1 MPQRDPSL
9 RGRDRELAHFR
20 QLVAGVASGRSAV
33 VLIEGPPGVGRSRLL
48 TEFVRVAT
56 EWGFS
61 LGGSQFCSRVP
72 APQLVPHGE
81 SAGPV
86 CCRQADPDARDRD
99 GDDAESRLPVL
110 IPQDDVKHGDEARLL
125 SFWAPFLPRRYPVL
139 WILARD
145 TELAVRPARTCS
157 LPPGL
162 GLVRMELDPL
172 DEDAVAE
179 LMADLLEAR
188 PSSELRAMAAGACGN
203 PLLLVELISGLRE
216 EGLIAVK
223 EDGQAV
229 LVAARIPARVR
240 RVCEEWVRRAD
251 LATRSLIYSAATCHP
266 FFTVDEV
273 SDLLGTTVVRALPL
287 FEEAADKGIL
297 VLDDNGTW
305 SFRISLLRQVL
316 REAMPAVSRSA
327 RGMEESKV
335 EAVPPVWELLNE
347 RQRAIA
353 SLVRQGL
360 TNQQVASRMGISLH
374 TVSYHLRNIFFLLGI
389 SSRTQLSHVLGAEA
403 SSRRT
408 GTMQSSGVRQ
418 RNTPVRSGRR
428 P

>member
-33 VLIEGPPGVGRSRLL
+33 VLIEGPPGIGRSRLL
-48 TEFVRVAT
+48 TEFVRLAT
-56 EWGFS
+56 ERGFS
-61 LGGSQFCSRVP
+61 LGGSQFCSRDP

-81 SAGPV
+81 PTGPV
-86 CCRQADPDARDRD
+86 CCRQADPDAWDRD
-99 GDDAESRLPVL
+99 GSDGESRLPVL
-110 IPQDDVKHGDEARLL
+110 IPLDDVKHGDGARLL

-145 TELAVRPARTCS
+145 SELAVRPARTCS

-179 LMADLLEAR
+179 LVADLLDAR

-216 EGLIAVK
+216 EGLVVVK

-229 LVAARIPARVR
+229 LVAARIPRRVR

-251 LATRSLIYSAATCHP
+251 LATRSLIYSAATCDT

-287 FEEAADKGIL
+287 LEEAADKGIL
-297 VLDDNGTW
+297 VHHDNGTW

-316 REAMPAVSRSA
+316 REAVPADSRSA
-327 RGMEESKV
+327 RGVEESTA
-335 EAVPPVWELLNE
+335 ETVPPVGELLNE

-389 SSRTQLSHVLGAEA
+389 SSRTQLSHVLGAES

-408 GTMQSSGVRQ
+408 GSMRGSGVRQ
-418 RNTPVRSGRR
+418 RNTAVRSGRR

>member
-1 MPQRDPSL
+1 MSQRDPSL
-9 RGRDRELAHFR
+9 RGRDRELMHFR

-56 EWGFS
+56 ERGFS
-61 LGGSQFCSRVP
+61 LGGSQFCSRD
-72 APQLVPHGE
+72 AGPQLDPHGE
-81 SAGPV
+81 PAGPV
-86 CCRQADPDARDRD
+86 CCRRADPDAKGRD
-99 GDDAESRLPVL
+99 GSDGESRLPVL

-145 TELAVRPARTCS
+145 TELAVGPARICS
-157 LPPGL
+157 LPPGW

-172 DEDAVAE
+172 DGDAVVE
-179 LMADLLEAR
+179 LMTDLLEAR
-188 PSSELRAMAAGACGN
+188 PSSDLVAMAADACGN

-273 SDLLGTTVVRALPL
+273 ADLLGTTVVHALPH

-297 VLDDNGTW
+297 VLHDDGTW
-305 SFRISLLRQVL
+305 SFRVSLLRHVL

-327 RGMEESKV
+327 CGVEEGRA

-374 TVSYHLRNIFFLLGI
+374 TVSYHLRNIFFLLRI
-389 SSRTQLSHVLGAEA
+389 SSRTQLSHVLGAES

-408 GTMQSSGVRQ
+408 GNMQNSGVRQ
-418 RNTPVRSGRR
+418 RNTPVRAGRR